1 MKIAIPVSQS
11 DQHLLNDFINVLI
24 ALGPVGDAEIIFFPT
39 PVCAEA
45 TKQESFRLKDVS
57 RNVKVVPCD
66 RDWEGGWPIAC
77 NNHWHFVAS
86 YLDSQPNPS
95 PWLWLEIDALPVIEN
110 WYPKLIEKYTIGQ
123 KSFMGFVKP
132 TIKRVKDGPSYEDPT
147 DLIMNGVAIYPPN
160 ITRNPSVIPLFN
172 NMGRTGG
179 LGIREPFDMY
189 MRWQFKH
196 MGIHNAYPFISH
208 EWKSSNYVLEDGK
221 ITFDKDGKRGELHPD
236 TILAHGCK
244 DGSLHRIIAGRN
256 KKPVKVITDEVIMP
270 KGSVPDTIK
279 GFGESKPVPTTV
291 LVSGTPVEVAGLVE
305 ASSLPAESSEVINEL
320 IEAEQSQQPT
330 VEQEDVD
337 PETVATEW
345 TEEKLAELKPL
356 HRDMIAWLETDEK
369 KNIQDFKKHFDLTL
383 KDANNELQ
391 VIGYKNGRGGKINK
405 L

>member
-11 DQHLLNDFINVLI
+11 DQHLLNDFINALI

-123 KSFMGFVKP
+123 KPFMGFVKP

-196 MGIHNAYPFISH
+196 MGIHNAYPFIS
-208 EWKSSNYVLEDGK
+208 S
-221 ITFDKDGKRGELHPD
+221 
-236 TILAHGCK
+236 
-244 DGSLHRIIAGRN
+244 
-256 KKPVKVITDEVIMP
+256 
-270 KGSVPDTIK
+270 
-279 GFGESKPVPTTV
+279 
-291 LVSGTPVEVAGLVE
+291 
-305 ASSLPAESSEVINEL
+305 
-320 IEAEQSQQPT
+320 
-330 VEQEDVD
+330 
-337 PETVATEW
+337 
-345 TEEKLAELKPL
+345 
-356 HRDMIAWLETDEK
+356 
-369 KNIQDFKKHFDLTL
+369 
-383 KDANNELQ
+383 
-391 VIGYKNGRGGKINK
+391 
-405 L
+405 